1 MSKFGFDVGAVKL
14 TLVTEQTP
22 TTHPEIT
29 DTPLD
34 HALRYAD
41 LGWYVIPVR
50 RDKTPIDGYGLNS
63 ATKDPAVI
71 RKIWDNTPE
80 AGIAIACEKSG
91 LVVLDIDPRNG
102 GYESLARLEAE
113 QGIVHSSVVSLTQ
126 GGGEHRFFKAADL
139 SYPGTLGAGLDI
151 KHRGY
156 VLVEPSS
163 GVDGVYRWQQ
173 GKNPTKGSLPTDAPA
188 FFRSRTQDNPLSVK
202 IKPGSLIEA
211 PQVYVDLEYALKS
224 ISPEIT
230 YNDGWLKVMQ
240 GMTRLSDS
248 ERAYRIAR
256 DWSLS
261 STKSNHTAA
270 DFDAKWR
277 SLMHESAE
285 VGPKSVFFLADQ
297 KDREWRLSVPVI
309 PASAEE
315 QSALPALYG
324 LNDFDL
330 DNLPPIRFV
339 IPDWLPAGKL
349 TLFSGHGGS
358 GKSSVMLQL
367 GALLSAG
374 GQHALGH
381 RLPDEPQR
389 VLFVS
394 GEDEPVV
401 NMTRLRGIL
410 KLRPGLDREAVDE
423 NLKFMNVA
431 GCRATTL
438 VDFDPRTGKHTY
450 TALYKHLHAC
460 CADFKPDVIITDNNS
475 ILFGGN
481 EIDRNQIQT
490 YIHCIQ
496 NIYPPAAVVALHHV
510 DKASLGREDGDGW
523 SGSTQ
528 WHNAARAR
536 WTLSVLND
544 EMTLFLRKSN
554 YGLDGWR
561 GPVEYDESV
570 RAHRM
575 GEFSRKTREQEAA
588 ERSERKDNAKA
599 NAAAER
605 EQEDRIAVL
614 SAISNMQDRH
624 PSAYAAL
631 QSLGG
636 RYEAYKKVLTKLID
650 QGDVLEAA
658 LPPGVKGESN
668 RQKTY
673 LLLRGKDEGERYKI

>member
-1 MSKFGFDVGAVKL
+1 MSKFGFDVAQVKL

-22 TTHPEIT
+22 ALHPELT

-50 RDKTPIDGYGLNS
+50 VDKIPIDGYGLNS

-71 RKIWDNTPE
+71 RKIWGANPA

-102 GYESLARLEAE
+102 GHESLARLEAE
-113 QGIVHSSVVSLTQ
+113 HGMIHAAAVSLTQ
-126 GGGEHRFFKAADL
+126 GGGEHRVFR
-139 SYPGTLGAGLDI
+139 SEPGVNYPGTIGAGLDV
-151 KHRGY
+151 KYRGY
-156 VLVEPSS
+156 ILVEPSR
-163 GVDGVYRWQQ
+163 GVDGTYRWQA
-173 GKNPTKGSLPTDAPA
+173 GKNPIQGQLPQAAHPALKGAP
-188 FFRSRTQDNPLSVK
+188 RDYSVDVTRTA
-202 IKPGSLIEA
+202 PGSQVVA
-211 PQVYVDLEYALKS
+211 PQVYADLRAALNAIPPDLS
-224 ISPEIT
+224 YT
-230 YNDGWLKVMQ
+230 DGWFKVLQ
-240 GMTRLSDS
+240 GLSRLSDTGA
-248 ERAYRIAR
+248 AYEMAR
-256 DWSLS
+256 EWSLLS
-261 STKSNHTAA
+261 DKPGHTLSAFN
-270 DFDAKWR
+270 DKWR
-277 SLMHESAE
+277 SCMREHFD
-285 VGPKSVFFLADQ
+285 VNYQTVFYLADEY
-297 KDREWRLSVPVI
+297 DSERNWRNSPEPVDE
-309 PASAEE
+309 PSE
-315 QSALPALYG
+315 LPALYG

-330 DNLPPIRFV
+330 DNLPPIKFV

-367 GALLSAG
+367 GVLLSAG

-410 KLRPGLDREAVDE
+410 RLRPGLNRIAVDE

-460 CADFKPDVIITDNNS
+460 CAEFKPDVIITDNNS

-536 WTLSVLND
+536 WTLSILND

-561 GPVEYDESV
+561 GPVEYDEGA
-570 RAHRM
+570 RAHKL

-588 ERSERKDNAKA
+588 ERTERKDNAKA
-599 NAAAER
+599 NATAER
-605 EQEDRIAVL
+605 EQEDRVAVMG
-614 SAISNMQDRH
+614 AISNMRDRY

-636 RYEAYKKVLTKLID
+636 RYDAYKKVLTKLID
-650 QGDVLEAA
+650 QGEVMEAA
-658 LPPGVKGESN
+658 LPEGVKGESN

-673 LLLRGKDEGERYKI
+673 LLLRDKDHTERYKI